1 MTLDTTLQNAQ
12 GGAMLK
18 NFATAFGVDPQ
29 KAEQAVSVMTAALSD
44 RIERNTLS
52 RGGLADVV
60 DLLTRSDSS
69 RILSDPRSLASPQ
82 TEAAGN
88 HILDVLIGDK
98 HISRG
103 IAHRAARQS
112 GLDEAV
118 LKKMLPAVAEAMIG
132 GLQKE
137 TEGIFADRLKG
148 VQGLRP
154 AGGSPLSLPGEDM
167 PPVDAGRPA
176 PRFPQPGGSA
186 GMGGTV
192 GGSPLPIPGDT
203 IPGVGRDSRG
213 GGGGGFENLP
223 DIIRRGG
230 TQVPGG
236 GDLGDVI
243 RSILG
248 SLLGFQPRGVLGWIM
263 ALIFSRWF
271 RGIIGGILRRIFMGR

>member
-69 RILSDPRSLASPQ
+69 RILSDPQSLASPQ

-118 LKKMLPAVAEAMIG
+118 LKKMLPTVAEAMIG

-148 VQGLRP
+148 VQGLRS
-154 AGGSPLSLPGEDM
+154 AGGSPLSLPGEEM
-167 PPVDAGRPA
+167 PPVEAERPA
-176 PRFPQPGGSA
+176 PRFPQPGGS
-186 GMGGTV
+186 GGIGGTV
-192 GGSPLPIPGDT
+192 GGSPLPIPGDN
-203 IPGVGRDSRG
+203 IPGVGRNSRG

>member
-1 MTLDTTLQNAQ
+1 MTLETTLQNAQ

-18 NFATAFGVDPQ
+18 NLATAFGVDPK
-29 KAEQAVSVMTAALSD
+29 KAGEAVSVMTDALSQ

-60 DLLTRSDSS
+60 DLLTRSDAS
-69 RILSDPRSLASPQ
+69 RILSDPQSLAAPQ
-82 TEAAGN
+82 TQAAGN

-103 IAHRAARQS
+103 IAHRAAKQS

-118 LKKMLPAVAEAMIG
+118 LKKMLPTVAEAMIG

-148 VQGLRP
+148 VQGLRS
-154 AGGSPLSLPGEDM
+154 AGGSPLSLPGDEL
-167 PPVDAGRPA
+167 PPVEAERPA
-176 PRFPQPGGSA
+176 PRFPQPGGS
-186 GMGGTV
+186 GGIGGTI
-192 GGSPLPIPGDT
+192 GGSPLPVPGDE
-203 IPGVGRDSRG
+203 IPGVGRNRG
-213 GGGGGFENLP
+213 GSGGGFDNLP

-236 GDLGDVI
+236 GDIGDVI

-248 SLLGFQPRGVLGWIM
+248 SLLGFQPRGVFGWIL

>member
-1 MTLDTTLQNAQ
+1 MTLETTLQNAQ

-18 NFATAFGVDPQ
+18 NLATAFGVDPN
-29 KAEQAVSVMTAALSD
+29 KAEAAVSVMTEALSQ

-60 DLLTRSDSS
+60 DLLTRSDAS
-69 RILSDPRSLASPQ
+69 RILNDPQSLAAPR

-88 HILDVLIGDK
+88 HVLDVLIGDK

-103 IAHRAARQS
+103 IAQRAARQS
-112 GLDEAV
+112 GLDETV
-118 LKKMLPAVAEAMIG
+118 LKKMLPTVAEAMIG

-148 VQGLRP
+148 VQGLRS
-154 AGGSPLSLPGEDM
+154 AGGSPLSLPGDDM
-167 PPVDAGRPA
+167 PPVDVERPA
-176 PRFPQPGGSA
+176 PRFPQPGGS
-186 GMGGTV
+186 GGIGGTV
-192 GGSPLPIPGDT
+192 GGSPLPVPGDN
-203 IPGVGRDSRG
+203 IPGVGRNG
-213 GGGGGFENLP
+213 GGGTGGGFDNLP

-236 GDLGDVI
+236 GDIGDVI

-248 SLLGFQPRGVLGWIM
+248 SLLGFQPRGVFGWIL

-271 RGIIGGILRRIFMGR
+271 RGIVGGLLRRIFMGR

>member
-1 MTLDTTLQNAQ
+1 MTLETTLQNAQ

-18 NFATAFGVDPQ
+18 NLATAFGVDPN
-29 KAEQAVSVMTAALSD
+29 KAEAAVSVMTEALSQ

-60 DLLTRSDSS
+60 DLLTRSDAS
-69 RILSDPRSLASPQ
+69 RILNDPQSLAAPR

-88 HILDVLIGDK
+88 HVLDVLIGDK

-103 IAHRAARQS
+103 IAQRAARQS
-112 GLDEAV
+112 GLDETV
-118 LKKMLPAVAEAMIG
+118 LKKMLPTVAGAMIG

-148 VQGLRP
+148 VQGLRS
-154 AGGSPLSLPGEDM
+154 AGGSPLSLPGDDM
-167 PPVDAGRPA
+167 PPVDVERPA
-176 PRFPQPGGSA
+176 PRFPQPGGS
-186 GMGGTV
+186 GGIGGTV
-192 GGSPLPIPGDT
+192 GGSPLPVPGDN
-203 IPGVGRDSRG
+203 IPGVGRNG
-213 GGGGGFENLP
+213 GGGTGGGFDNLP

-236 GDLGDVI
+236 GDIGDVI

-248 SLLGFQPRGVLGWIM
+248 SLLGFQPRGVFGWIL

-271 RGIIGGILRRIFMGR
+271 RGIVGGLLRRIFMGR